1 MEKRCS
7 LVNGKE
13 LWSVVLKV
21 EKTNIPHGSATIG
34 SVASSSKVVYPD
46 TAQMIVYDP
55 TKKSEFSSSVKPM
68 AASASN
74 TFQSNVTATA
84 THVSAN
90 IFDEIPKTTPPALLA
105 FLANLPHVDVTD
117 PPRTGAGVLRR
128 RIMCSL
134 MVHKFLEGGGTTDY
148 SIGVAAIRSSSASM
162 RPVFVGNIEY
172 ETRQSEL
179 KRLFRK
185 YGRVE
190 RVDMKS
196 GILFTCFV

>member
-1 MEKRCS
+1 MASESSRIGLFMNAEVTTSGRPVLRRNEVECFLLSSVDLDSEDDPPRFTS
-7 LVNGKE
+7 LRWKKLSIIGDLQLQQQLKVE
-13 LWSVVLKV
+13 LMVSSRWCCGVGYISFRSVVLKV

-90 IFDEIPKTTPPALLA
+90 TFDEIPKTTPPALLA
-105 FLANLPHVDVTD
+105 FLANLPHVD
-117 PPRTGAGVLRR
+117 G
-128 RIMCSL
+128 
-134 MVHKFLEGGGTTDY
+134 KFLNLVPSD
-148 SIGVAAIRSSSASM
+148 
-162 RPVFVGNIEY
+162 
-172 ETRQSEL
+172 
-179 KRLFRK
+179 
-185 YGRVE
+185 
-190 RVDMKS
+190 
-196 GILFTCFV
+196 

>member
-1 MEKRCS
+1 MIIRWKKLS
-7 LVNGKE
+7 IIGDLQLQQQLKVE
-13 LWSVVLKV
+13 LMVSSRWCCGVGYISFRSVVLKV

-90 IFDEIPKTTPPALLA
+90 TFDEIPKTTPPALLA
-105 FLANLPHVDVTD
+105 FLANLPHVDEF
-117 PPRTGAGVLRR
+117 
-128 RIMCSL
+128 
-134 MVHKFLEGGGTTDY
+134 HGGCGSYGST
-148 SIGVAAIRSSSASM
+148 ANRCRSAS
-162 RPVFVGNIEY
+162 PADYVFSNGPQVSRGWRNN
-172 ETRQSEL
+172 
-179 KRLFRK
+179 
-185 YGRVE
+185 
-190 RVDMKS
+190 
-196 GILFTCFV
+196 